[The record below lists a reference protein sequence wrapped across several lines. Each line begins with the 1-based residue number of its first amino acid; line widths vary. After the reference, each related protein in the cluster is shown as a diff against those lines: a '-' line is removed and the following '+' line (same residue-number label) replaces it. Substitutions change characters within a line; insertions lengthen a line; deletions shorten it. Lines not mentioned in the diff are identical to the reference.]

1 MPIYFDDSLPALAEV
16 VAKHLGDDVLER
28 GVVIRDTSG
37 QLCFLTQE
45 QLTSDLKGRVAAA
58 LTSALGPYAR
68 SDRILA
74 DGTDFGTATV
84 LESVDRI
91 PFAVGAHKLQLI
103 DNRLV
108 GADWLRAPKTE
119 RASPPRFV
127 FASLKGGVGRS
138 TALSVVATDAASRGK
153 RVLAVDLDLEAPG
166 LGSILLSEQTT
177 PRFGMVDAL
186 VEDRL
191 APLSAE
197 FLNDLVGASNLTD
210 RGRVDV
216 VAAFGRLCLDNPEE
230 VLAKIARAY
239 AEVVTA
245 DGEVRSLLDQVSQII
260 DRVVA
265 RENYD
270 LVLID
275 ARAGLHETAASALLG
290 LGAELLCFGLDEPQT
305 FTGYRALFAHM
316 RRYSRQRDETA
327 EWLGQVNLVQGKAPL
342 DPEGRADF
350 ARRGAALLSG
360 VRAEAPREVRLPD
373 GFGDVEWDDAVTDE
387 ELGLGQTLEPSSGL
401 AVLYD
406 ENYRGF
412 APTERRDQL
421 SESVYKN
428 TFGSLIEYIQSTI
441 EPGPTQ

>member
-1 MPIYFDDSLPALAEV
+1 MPTYFDDALPTLAEV
-16 VAKHLGDDVLER
+16 VAKHLGEEALTS
-28 GVVIRDTSG
+28 GVVLRDTSG
-37 QLCFLTQE
+37 RLCFFTQAR
-45 QLTSDLKGRVAAA
+45 LPVDLKGRVANA
-58 LTSALGPYAR
+58 LVSALGPYAR

-74 DGTDFGTATV
+74 DSTDFGAAAA

-91 PFAVGAHKLQLI
+91 PLVVGNRKLQLI

-108 GADWLRAPKTE
+108 GADWLREPKTQ

-177 PRFGMVDAL
+177 PSFGMVDAL

-216 VAAFGRLCLDNPEE
+216 VAAFGRRCHENPDE

-239 AEVVTA
+239 SEVVTEE
-245 DGEVRSLLDQVSQII
+245 GEVRSLLDQISQIV
-260 DRVVA
+260 DRIVA

-290 LGAELLCFGLDEPQT
+290 LGAELLCFGLDELQT

-316 RRYSRQRDETA
+316 RRYSRRSDATA
-327 EWLGQVNLVQGKAPL
+327 EWLGQVNIVQGKAPL
-342 DPEGRADF
+342 DPEARADF

-360 VRAEAPREVRLPD
+360 ARADPPREVPLPD

-387 ELGLGQTLEPSSGL
+387 ELGLGQTPETSSGL

-406 ENYRGF
+406 DNYRGF
-412 APTERRDQL
+412 APAERRDQL
-421 SESVYKN
+421 SESVYKH
-428 TFGSLIEYIQSTI
+428 TFGNLIEYIQTAI
-441 EPGPTQ
+441 DLGPTQ